1 MSCLNDYRNGPVKLS
16 VIIAS
21 LLAASCSNMDIRD
34 GLTSVFD
41 SQTEQSS
48 ENKPISLVEG
58 NEEMNHLSKDDPK
71 FLLSEAANI
80 ATKENN
86 HQEAFKYWEQLIDQS
101 PDYRPAYLG
110 YSNSGRKIGEYN
122 RVLAKLYDF
131 KNRYPDDFT
140 VTSEIAKVHYSLKN
154 YTQALKEVD
163 KAVALH
169 ATDWKV
175 YSLRGVISD
184 KLNYYSEAKA
194 SYDKALEL
202 SPDNPVVLNNLAVSM
217 MMNGKY
223 NTAELYAV
231 KAIDNKSADKNV
243 SNQAYRTY
251 AKILALKG
259 DGDKAESFLTE
270 KMDDEDSAKE
280 IVNSVNNEVSK
291 PILWGRR

>member
-1 MSCLNDYRNGPVKLS
+1 MSCLNDYRNGPVKIS

-21 LLAASCSNMDIRD
+21 LLAASCSSMNMGDN
-34 GLTSVFD
+34 LTNIFD
-41 SQTEQSS
+41 SQTEQPS
-48 ENKPISLVEG
+48 EDKPLSLVDG
-58 NEEMNHLSKDDPK
+58 NEEMENLDKNDPR

-80 ATKENN
+80 AVKENN
-86 HQEAFKYWEQLIDQS
+86 YAEALKYWGQLIEQS

-110 YSNSGRKIGEYN
+110 YSSAGRKIGEYN

-131 KNRYPDDFT
+131 KNRYPDDVT
-140 VTSEIAKVHYSLKN
+140 ITSEIAKTHYGLKD

-163 KAVALH
+163 KAVALQD
-169 ATDWKV
+169 TDWKM

-202 SPDNPVVLNNLAVSM
+202 SPNNSVVLNNLAVSM

-223 NTAELYAV
+223 ADAELYAV
-231 KAIDNKSADKNV
+231 KAIDNKNSDKNV
-243 SNQAYRTY
+243 NNQAYRTY

-259 DGDKAESFLTE
+259 DGDKAEAFLAE
-270 KMDDEDSAKE
+270 KIGNEDSAKD
-280 IVNSVNNEVSK
+280 IVSSVNNEVSK

>member
-1 MSCLNDYRNGPVKLS
+1 MSIFMSFLNDHRNGPVKLS

-21 LLAASCSNMDIRD
+21 LLAASCSSTDMNI
-34 GLTSVFD
+34 FD
-41 SQTEQSS
+41 SQTEQPS
-48 ENKPISLVEG
+48 EERPLSLVDG
-58 NEEMNHLSKDDPK
+58 NEEMDSLSKDDPK

-80 ATKENN
+80 AIKENKP
-86 HQEAFKYWEQLIDQS
+86 QEAFQYWEQLIEKS

-110 YSNSGRKIGEYN
+110 YSSVGRKIGEYN

-131 KNRYPDDFT
+131 KNRYPDDLM
-140 VTSEIAKVHYSLKN
+140 VTSEIAKTHYGLKN

-163 KAVALH
+163 KAVALQD
-169 ATDWKV
+169 TDWKM

-194 SYDKALEL
+194 SYNKALEL

-223 NTAELYAV
+223 AEAELYAV
-231 KAIDNKSADKNV
+231 KAIDNKNTDKNV
-243 SNQAYRTY
+243 NNQAYRTY

-259 DGDKAESFLTE
+259 DGDKAEALLAE
-270 KMDDEDSAKE
+270 KMDDEDGAKD
-280 IVNSVNNEVSK
+280 IVDSVNNEVSK